1 MKPAITVWGTGH
13 TGSAAGRSA
22 ADGETL
28 SSLSPHYSA
37 FQHLVELMEVR
48 NIDRAVAEGYDAIFR
63 RAIAAGHLHDVSR
76 RCHSLWERS
85 DKCP

>member
-1 MKPAITVWGTGH
+1 MKPAITVLGTGH
-13 TGSAAGRSA
+13 MAPAGRLA
-22 ADGETL
+22 ADSETL

-63 RAIAAGHLHDVSR
+63 RAIAAGHLHDDFAALSQFMGKVG
-76 RCHSLWERS
+76 
-85 DKCP
+85 